1 MKKSFKLKINFH
13 NFLDIFMC
21 VFVCTFLSFRDYTNV
36 IIVESLLLLASLV
49 FNRLK
54 TGRIKKHI
62 LKFGTYKLLFII
74 LCIISSI
81 WSSNNNIDHL
91 CISMIYRVL
100 ICLCVLV
107 YVDSEKNFV
116 KLLKFC
122 IIGSCIL
129 CIRMIIVIHM
139 SAWGNARVGN
149 FLSHDP
155 DNSYGNTGITY
166 VLGVFSAILIGDKD
180 GILIRNNK
188 MRFLLT
194 IIFTIFSLMSGSKK
208 QIFIILIALAIL
220 FYIKS
225 DNPLKLIKNLFIFI
239 IIFCITYFSIMHI
252 QIFYDAIGYRIQS
265 FLSFFGKNNIA
276 NTNDLSTLSRF
287 SFLKDAYSTFLKHPF
302 IGVGID
308 SFKYFNTLQF
318 SWAECNYLEIL
329 ADLGVL
335 GFAIYYIPHIK
346 IMSRFI
352 KLKKRKDTLLI
363 INTILFI
370 VLLFIDATMVSYNE
384 AHLQFYLSIVYAY
397 CFLINKS
404 KGEDRCIKN

>member
-129 CIRMIIVIHM
+129 CIRMIIVIPM

-194 IIFTIFSLMSGSKK
+194 VIFTIFSLMSGSKK
-208 QIFIILIALAIL
+208 QIFIILIALAIAV
-220 FYIKS
+220 K
-225 DNPLKLIKNLFIFI
+225 
-239 IIFCITYFSIMHI
+239 
-252 QIFYDAIGYRIQS
+252 
-265 FLSFFGKNNIA
+265 
-276 NTNDLSTLSRF
+276 
-287 SFLKDAYSTFLKHPF
+287 
-302 IGVGID
+302 
-308 SFKYFNTLQF
+308 
-318 SWAECNYLEIL
+318 
-329 ADLGVL
+329 
-335 GFAIYYIPHIK
+335 
-346 IMSRFI
+346 
-352 KLKKRKDTLLI
+352 
-363 INTILFI
+363 
-370 VLLFIDATMVSYNE
+370 
-384 AHLQFYLSIVYAY
+384 
-397 CFLINKS
+397 
-404 KGEDRCIKN
+404 